1 MMLTLSSC
9 HHDHQDNDH
18 QGDNQDIWAKQTTKQ
33 KRRGT
38 WQETPT
44 YNPKGYKFDQFENYL
59 LITHFQLEKQVDK
72 YDPNYYNPD
81 NDQYLGNLLAVLSN
95 RNIWIMLVKY
105 LASSDHVMVMMK
117 LITMTMITMIITM
130 MTNITLRRD
139 VEVDVEMIWI
149 CQGCLNVSA
158 GKASL
163 DHLPTGSSNIFHQ
176 LGLSFL
182 ALQGA
187 LMVMMCYCSLFIHNL
202 TFF

>member
-1 MMLTLSSC
+1 M
-9 HHDHQDNDH
+9 
-18 QGDNQDIWAKQTTKQ
+18 
-33 KRRGT
+33 
-38 WQETPT
+38 
-44 YNPKGYKFDQFENYL
+44 
-59 LITHFQLEKQVDK
+59 
-72 YDPNYYNPD
+72 
-81 NDQYLGNLLAVLSN
+81 GNLLAVLSN

-130 MTNITLRRD
+130 MANITLRRD

-176 LGLSFL
+176 LGLSLFQL
-182 ALQGA
+182 CKELLWWWCAIIHYSSTTPLSFKNFTHPRATLGTLREHPHHLQSPDV
-187 LMVMMCYCSLFIHNL
+187 LLKSQMF
-202 TFF
+202 

>member
-1 MMLTLSSC
+1 MSPLWPR
-9 HHDHQDNDH
+9 HD

-72 YDPNYYNPD
+72 YDPNYYKPD

-95 RNIWIMLVKY
+95 QNIWIMLVKY

-163 DHLPTGSSNIFHQ
+163 DHLPTGSSNTFHQ
-176 LGLSFL
+176 HGLSFL

-187 LMVMMCYCSLFIHNL
+187 LVVIMCYYSLFIHNP